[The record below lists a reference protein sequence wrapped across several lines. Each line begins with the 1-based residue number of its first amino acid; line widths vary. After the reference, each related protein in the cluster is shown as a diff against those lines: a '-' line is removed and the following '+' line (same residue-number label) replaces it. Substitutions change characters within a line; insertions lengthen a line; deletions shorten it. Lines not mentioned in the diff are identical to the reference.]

1 MKIYCI
7 IFGLVAT
14 DITLY
19 SWQHIETR
27 VQRAYSTNEFSK
39 KLKILHINRLGPVIA
54 EQTDP
59 ANYIAH
65 WEMEY
70 HYEMEPLSLRFL
82 RTFKELL
89 KFVLFSYT
97 VLLGYFVSIDAHA
110 EECFFE
116 RVNSGTKM
124 GLMFEVAEGGF
135 LDIDVEITG
144 PDGKQIYKGDRES
157 SGKYSVAAHMDGTY
171 KFCFSNK
178 MSTMTPKI
186 VMFTIDIGEA
196 PKGDGMETEAHQN
209 KLEEMINELAVAM
222 TAVKHEQEYMEVRE
236 RIHRAI
242 NDNTNSRVVL
252 WSFFEALVLVAMT
265 LGQIYYLK
273 RFFEVRRVV

>member
-1 MKIYCI
+1 MFTASEI
-7 IFGLVAT
+7 V
-14 DITLY
+14 
-19 SWQHIETR
+19 
-27 VQRAYSTNEFSK
+27 
-39 KLKILHINRLGPVIA
+39 
-54 EQTDP
+54 
-59 ANYIAH
+59 
-65 WEMEY
+65 
-70 HYEMEPLSLRFL
+70 
-82 RTFKELL
+82 
-89 KFVLFSYT
+89 
-97 VLLGYFVSIDAHA
+97 VLLGFMSATASGYFVSIDAHA
-110 EECFFE
+110 DECFHE

-196 PKGDGMETEAHQN
+196 PKGQDMETEGGESWDAHQN
-209 KLEEMINELAVAM
+209 KLEEMINELAV
-222 TAVKHEQEYMEVRE
+222 YMEL
-236 RIHRAI
+236 HTL

>member
-1 MKIYCI
+1 MFTASEIVVL
-7 IFGLVAT
+7 FA
-14 DITLY
+14 
-19 SWQHIETR
+19 
-27 VQRAYSTNEFSK
+27 
-39 KLKILHINRLGPVIA
+39 
-54 EQTDP
+54 
-59 ANYIAH
+59 
-65 WEMEY
+65 
-70 HYEMEPLSLRFL
+70 
-82 RTFKELL
+82 
-89 KFVLFSYT
+89 VLFST
-97 VLLGYFVSIDAHA
+97 ASGYFVSIDAHA
-110 EECFFE
+110 DECFHE

-144 PDGKQIYKGDRES
+144 PDDKQIYKGDRES

-186 VMFTIDIGEA
+186 IMFTIDIGEA
-196 PKGDGMETEAHQN
+196 PKGQDMETEGGESWDVHQN